1 MTFAEQSD
9 GEVSGRRER
18 SLVRERARKIEE
30 RLREEDGQNEEAA
43 MGSSVMSKESEGGY
57 SVGSEEGKDS
67 TEKSCGSAMGSSTEA
82 IED

>member
-1 MTFAEQSD
+1 VTFAEQSD

-18 SLVRERARKIEE
+18 SSARERARDIEE
-30 RLREEDGQNEEAA
+30 RLGKDEREDEEAV
-43 MGSSVMSKESEGGY
+43 MGSSVMSKGSEGGH